1 MPTLGRVDLH
11 PPEDLESGMA
21 RLSSYNQA
29 YAHLRGMGLVPNPK
43 PSGFNG
49 DLPQLT
55 HLSDD
60 QLGDLLGA
68 CAAWTDFVDEKLGEA
83 QAEAASAKA
92 SHEFAESRLRIELR
106 AREDRKL
113 TTQDKND
120 AIITDPRI
128 VQAKARLLYADTV
141 VTLTRAFRDKAQRA
155 WDTVSRRI
163 TQRGQEVNRGTRTG
177 NVANI
182 PARFGGGR

>member
-11 PPEDLESGMA
+11 PPEDLYAGVA
-21 RLSSYNQA
+21 ALSSHERAFEY
-29 YAHLRGMGLVPNPK
+29 LKSRGLM
-43 PSGFNG
+43 PSERPPHFAG

-55 HLSDD
+55 TLTDD
-60 QLGDLLGA
+60 QLGDLLGS
-68 CAAWTDFVDEKLGEA
+68 CAAWVDFVDERL
-83 QAEAASAKA
+83 AEALAEADSAKA
-92 SHEFAESRLRIELR
+92 ALEFAQSRLRIELR
-106 AREDRKL
+106 ANEDRKL
-113 TTQDKND
+113 TVQDKND
-120 AIITDPRI
+120 LIITDPRI

-141 VTLTRAFRDKAQRA
+141 ATLTRVFRDKAQRS

-182 PARFGGGR
+182 PAHFGRR